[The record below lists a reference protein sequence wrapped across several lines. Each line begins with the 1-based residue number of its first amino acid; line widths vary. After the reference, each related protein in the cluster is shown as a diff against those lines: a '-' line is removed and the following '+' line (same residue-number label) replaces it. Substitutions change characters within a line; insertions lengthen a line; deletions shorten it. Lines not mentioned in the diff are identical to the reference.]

1 LQSLHSKKRKAPNR
15 FAVGPQELVLPI
27 VQNSR
32 DPNAPLPGVF
42 VVVLRFICVVSMART
57 VAEKSEK

>member
-1 LQSLHSKKRKAPNR
+1 
-15 FAVGPQELVLPI
+15 VGPQELVLPI

-42 VVVLRFICVVSMART
+42 VVVLCVICVVSMAGT